1 VNEPIEQIETAERGP
16 RSNRHRAG
24 RPGGIIV
31 KDRLRPS
38 FADYRLPKRRLSKL
52 LRRSDRSPPRADRR
66 RHRRLTVRRPRG
78 RGSGDLA
85 CCAPQFLSLAGW
97 SRRSPNGPQSP
108 DVRCAVHGVRS
119 CSGTGVPSALRTA
132 SSRPRRL
139 SLLRRTFGRCGPRL
153 TGETSTPRKDL
164 APIRQDSIKN
174 SAAGRSTS
182 HRRVW
187 SRPDR
192 FFREGVGVKARD
204 MMSFV
209 RVAVEVNDFVDTAT
223 AAMGRSRV
231 SAAPVLDDTGRL
243 VGLVTASHLT
253 LAWLDAELHPVRTF
267 FPPIWRRSCP
277 TVGAVMSS
285 PAVSLTPGADLSQVT
300 DMFRD

>member
-1 VNEPIEQIETAERGP
+1 
-16 RSNRHRAG
+16 
-24 RPGGIIV
+24 
-31 KDRLRPS
+31 
-38 FADYRLPKRRLSKL
+38 
-52 LRRSDRSPPRADRR
+52 
-66 RHRRLTVRRPRG
+66 
-78 RGSGDLA
+78 
-85 CCAPQFLSLAGW
+85 
-97 SRRSPNGPQSP
+97 
-108 DVRCAVHGVRS
+108 
-119 CSGTGVPSALRTA
+119 
-132 SSRPRRL
+132 
-139 SLLRRTFGRCGPRL
+139 
-153 TGETSTPRKDL
+153 
-164 APIRQDSIKN
+164 
-174 SAAGRSTS
+174 
-182 HRRVW
+182 
-187 SRPDR
+187 
-192 FFREGVGVKARD
+192 

-300 DMFRD
+300 DMFRDQKVDCVLIVDGMSVRGIVFRADVAARLRATS